1 MMIHTPTKRHRLL
14 EMQFPAECHQSVSL
28 FTIAH
33 HLCLIVA
40 RAPARPQADLGT
52 VPAAEDLANG

>member
-1 MMIHTPTKRHRLL
+1 MMIHTPTKHHRLL

-33 HLCLIVA
+33 HEE
-40 RAPARPQADLGT
+40 ADFGA
-52 VPAAEDLANG
+52 VVQEH